1 MQILVVDDDQK
12 ITALLHRALSH
23 QGYEVEVAH
32 DGFQALSLVSQ
43 NRPDLIVLDILMPG
57 LDGLRVC
64 KRIRQESTVP
74 ILMLTAKD
82 EISDRVVG
90 LDTGA
95 DDYLVKPF
103 ELEELFARIRALLRR
118 SMSPEDEVLHF
129 ADLTLDTS
137 ARRAQRNNRMFD
149 LTATEYELLLL
160 FMQSPR
166 RVLPRHYIMEKV
178 WGYDFEGESNV
189 LEVYVGYLRQKLEAD
204 GDSRIIYTVRG
215 VGYVLRES

>member
-1 MQILVVDDDQK
+1 
-12 ITALLHRALSH
+12 
-23 QGYEVEVAH
+23 
-32 DGFQALSLVSQ
+32 
-43 NRPDLIVLDILMPG
+43 
-57 LDGLRVC
+57 
-64 KRIRQESTVP
+64 
-74 ILMLTAKD
+74 
-82 EISDRVVG
+82 
-90 LDTGA
+90 
-95 DDYLVKPF
+95 
-103 ELEELFARIRALLRR
+103 
-118 SMSPEDEVLHF
+118 
-129 ADLTLDTS
+129 TLDTS

>member
-149 LTATEYELLLL
+149 LTATEYDLLLL
-160 FMQSPR
+160 LMQSPR
-166 RVLPRHYIMEKV
+166 
-178 WGYDFEGESNV
+178 
-189 LEVYVGYLRQKLEAD
+189 
-204 GDSRIIYTVRG
+204 
-215 VGYVLRES
+215 